1 MQRAQNRVSQAQ
13 TRAHIN
19 PHSVA
24 ATPRILHC
32 RGRKTRA
39 RHAQNRP
46 RPAPKSVAATP
57 RILDCRTRKSFAS
70 DSEKRARF
78 WSRKTSSVS
87 GRAWRAHNTF
97 PLENVIGAPHHGSR
111 LASSE
116 ISLGNAPRG
125 VGFSAPGTAAN
136 RARLVGISEPT
147 KRISLGCAT
156 PKVRGRG

>member
-1 MQRAQNRVSQAQ
+1 MRGKVEGLRDLGRRGGARRLGSQDLVERRTACEDSVAATPRRPDCSARKNRVSQAQ

-57 RILDCRTRKSFAS
+57 SILDCRTPKSFAS

-97 PLENVIGAPHHGSR
+97 PVENMMGAR
-111 LASSE
+111 V
-116 ISLGNAPRG
+116 API
-125 VGFSAPGTAAN
+125 AQYY
-136 RARLVGISEPT
+136 
-147 KRISLGCAT
+147 
-156 PKVRGRG
+156 